1 MRRDK
6 DNERGLRQVEGFLMW
21 HAEVAQA
28 QRDATAFTERLPW
41 LTTAQRE
48 EVERVYVDDRTAA
61 SRVMLQRICDRAV
74 ELRAEYA
81 ANYLRMKARCVAATA
96 TVAGLVVGADA
107 FVLLVR

>member
-28 QRDATAFTERLPW
+28 QRDARAFTEKLPW

-61 SRVMLQRICDRAV
+61 SRVMFQRICDRAV

-81 ANYLRMKARCVAATA
+81 GNYVRMKARCVAAAA
-96 TVAGLVVGADA
+96 TVTGVVVGSDVL
-107 FVLLVR
+107 VLLLK